1 MGLSAGARPVYAL
14 GIATRAPTPRL
25 KRATSEGKRA
35 RAPRLTPSSDAQA
48 GGPGR
53 AKVDRRQQILAR
65 GRDMFAKHG
74 YHATTVDD
82 IVAAAGVARGTFYLY
97 FADKRSLFEELV
109 DRFFTRLAMAIHRVD
124 PHDPARTVEAQTRD
138 NIRRIL
144 AELLDDRP
152 MSKILITD
160 AVGVD
165 PSFDGKLLSFYDEI
179 AKLFIESVTEGQALG
194 IVRAGDARLLAYF
207 TMGGMKEVLLQ
218 IVSRGWQVEIEA
230 LVDTIYGLVRH
241 GYLLAPA
248 DG

>member
-1 MGLSAGARPVYAL
+1 L
-14 GIATRAPTPRL
+14 GIATRAPSPRPR
-25 KRATSEGKRA
+25 RAADEGKRA
-35 RAPRLTPSSDAQA
+35 RAPRPAPAAEARA
-48 GGPGR
+48 GAAGR
-53 AKVDRRQQILAR
+53 GKVDRRQQILAR
-65 GRDMFAKHG
+65 GRDVFAKHG
-74 YHATTVDD
+74 YHDTTVDD

-97 FADKRSLFEELV
+97 FADKRTLFEELV

-124 PHDPARTVEAQTRD
+124 PRDPARPVEAQTRD

-144 AELLDDRP
+144 LVLLDDRP
-152 MSKILITD
+152 MSKILIAD

-179 AKLFIESVTEGQALG
+179 AKLFIESVTEGQSLG

-207 TMGGMKEVLLQ
+207 TMGGLKEVLLQ
-218 IVSRGWQVEIEA
+218 IVSRGWQVEVEA
-230 LVDTIYGLVRH
+230 LVDTIYGLVRN